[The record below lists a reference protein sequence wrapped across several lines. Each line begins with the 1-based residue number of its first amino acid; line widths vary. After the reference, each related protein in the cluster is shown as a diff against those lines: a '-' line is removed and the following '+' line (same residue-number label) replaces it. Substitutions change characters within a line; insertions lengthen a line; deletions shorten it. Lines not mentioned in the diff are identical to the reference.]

1 MAWIFG
7 LAALMLLD
15 SDTVLNAVNGAA
27 GVFVRSMTGT
37 RSLLEHRL

>member
-27 GVFVRSMTGT
+27 VPAATA
-37 RSLLEHRL
+37 